1 MKGSSYTFHK
11 IFTLTFLLVQATWCL
26 SSAQGLEEKK
36 ESINWKPIIY
46 SEDNRIKWT
55 FDGAHFPDFFQG
67 LPAVH
72 KRLSGSFT
80 QVEIKDPEFAVA
92 EKSEIT
98 DRASIGDDI
107 NIRTSPAVG
116 GTVSGTDIFILPY
129 RINPVSRQLERLI
142 SFRLEILKSTEKL
155 SVRNMRTGQ
164 SFSDRSV
171 LADGNWY
178 KMAIT
183 GDGIYRIDRDFM
195 IENGIISTNEQ
206 VECSSIRLFGNGGGM
221 LPTLNSAP
229 RPDDLNE
236 CAIEVVDLDNNGLFN
251 GSDYVLFA
259 GQGPHRWTYRSAEK
273 QYTHQKN
280 LFSDSTFYF
289 LTFSDA
295 GLPRRIGNQS
305 SLPPGPSDISVNS
318 FTDFAFHEEDLKNF
332 IKSGR
337 GWFGESFDVNLTRS
351 FTFDFPN
358 LVPGTARLRSGVAA
372 RTSTSFSSSSRFLVT
387 YNNSTV
393 LTHTISNVGVSYTDD
408 FARTSALSGSFQATG
423 SPLTVTYIFQPYNAS
438 STGWLDYISLNVTR
452 LLALSGDELR
462 FRDQDTSG
470 NGTSPV
476 RNYRISNADAGLRLW
491 SLKNHNEVKAQQFTL
506 NGTLAEFNQTVDS
519 ASSVEYI
526 LFRDRAARTPFYSGR
541 VSNQNLH
548 GFPAAEYIIVTPAVF
563 LQEAERLAE
572 FRRQNDQLT
581 AHVVTT
587 ESIYNEFSSGAQDI
601 VAIRDFLRLLRER
614 DTTGTAGP
622 RYVLLF
628 GDGSYDPKNRISG
641 NTNYIPTF
649 QSENSVSYLIS
660 YTSDDF
666 FAMLDP
672 FEGTLSGAEI
682 PDLGIG
688 RMPVRS
694 LEQARQMVDK
704 IILYST
710 PGNVTDN
717 TYCAGSNSL
726 RLGDWR
732 NTLCFIADDQDR
744 NLHLRQSERILKV
757 VQDSAPVYNID
768 KIASDAYTQISTP
781 GGQRY
786 PDVND
791 AINKRMSKGALL
803 VNYTGHGGEL
813 GWASESILN
822 NDMINAWTNSNAM
835 PAFVTAT
842 CEFSRYDDPQRT
854 SAGELVLLNPTGG
867 GICLFTTV
875 RLAFAIENEL
885 INANMMK
892 RMFSPIAGEMPRAGD
907 IIRLSKSDNPT
918 NRNVT
923 LLGDPAL
930 RLAYPRYNV
939 NTVRI
944 TEGTSG
950 QPVDTISA
958 FNKITIEGVIKDD
971 SGNTLSAFDGVVYPT
986 IYDKAGKV
994 YTLVNDRTGSDI
1006 SLPDS
1011 FLLRNNVLYRGKVSV
1026 KNGRFNCTFIVPKD
1040 ISIQYGTGRIS
1051 YYAHNGQD
1059 DAHGYNESLIIGGV
1073 SNTTLQDPRGPE
1085 IRLYMND
1092 ENFVSGSITDDR
1104 PSLFAVLF
1112 DSSGINTVGNGIG
1125 HDLIAQLD
1133 GKPNQLF
1140 VLNDFYES
1148 DLDSYQQG
1156 RVRFP
1161 LDKLSEGP
1169 HYLTLKAWDI
1179 NNNSSEAR
1187 VDFIVASSA
1196 KLALERVLNY
1206 PNPFTTRT
1214 QFLFE
1219 HNKPCTGMA
1228 IQVQIFTVS
1237 GKLVKT
1243 LDAYQVCE
1251 GFRNTPL
1258 EWDGRDDFG
1267 DVLAKGVYV
1276 YRLKIRT
1283 AEGET
1288 AQKTEKLVLL
1298 R

>member
-1 MKGSSYTFHK
+1 MKGRKHFNP
-11 IFTLTFLLVQATWCL
+11 ILQLPLLIIVLMFTVPAL
-26 SSAQGLEEKK
+26 AQNRED
-36 ESINWKPIIY
+36 IPNTIDWKPNIY
-46 SEDNRIKWT
+46 SENSRYKWT
-55 FDGAHFPDFFQG
+55 FDGAHYPDFFNGLPTVHRRLTGSSVVVTIQEPVFRKAEQDEISDLSLIGSEIRVHSQVVGGQG
-67 LPAVH
+67 L
-72 KRLSGSFT
+72 
-80 QVEIKDPEFAVA
+80 
-92 EKSEIT
+92 
-98 DRASIGDDI
+98 
-107 NIRTSPAVG
+107 
-116 GTVSGTDIFILPY
+116 SGTDVYLIPY
-129 RINPVSRQLERLI
+129 RKNPVTGMLERLV
-142 SFRLEILKSTEKL
+142 SFKLEVRPEPKPSR
-155 SVRNMRTGQ
+155 SVIPSRQ
-164 SFSDRSV
+164 ASSSRSV
-171 LADGNWY
+171 LADGDWY
-178 KMAIT
+178 KIAIAA
-183 GDGIYRIDRDFM
+183 DGIYRIDRDYLVQ
-195 IENGIISTNEQ
+195 NGILAGAEP
-206 VECSSIRLFGNGGGM
+206 VECSSLRLYGNGGGM
-221 LPTLNSAP
+221 LPLLNSTP
-229 RPDDLNE
+229 RADDLLE
-236 CAIEVVDLDNNGLFN
+236 CAIEVVDLDNDGWFN
-251 GSDYVLFA
+251 GSDYLLFF
-259 GQGPHRWTYRSAEK
+259 GQGPHRWTYKPGEK
-273 QYTHQKN
+273 LYTHQKN
-280 LFSDSTFYF
+280 LFSDTTFYF
-289 LTFSDA
+289 LTFTDI
-295 GLPRRIGNQS
+295 GVPKRIGTQA
-305 SLPPGPSDISVNS
+305 SLPPSTSDLTVNT
-318 FTDFAFHEEDLKNF
+318 FTDYAFHEEDLRNF

-337 GWFGESFDVNLTRS
+337 GWFGESFDVNLNRS
-351 FTFDFPN
+351 FSFDFPN
-358 LVPGTARLRSGVAA
+358 LVPGPSRLRSGVAA
-372 RTSTSFSSSSRFLVT
+372 RTSTSFSSSSRFIVS
-387 YNNSTV
+387 NNASTL
-393 LTHTISNVGVSYTDD
+393 LTHIVPNVGVSYTDD
-408 FARTSALSGSFQATG
+408 FARTSALSTTFQATT
-423 SPLTVTYIFQPYNAS
+423 SPISITYTFQPYNAS
-438 STGWLDYISLNVTR
+438 ATGWLDYIALNVTR
-452 LLALSGDELR
+452 LLSFTGDELR
-462 FRDQDTSG
+462 FRDQDSTG
-470 NGTSPV
+470 NVSNYN
-476 RNYRISNADAGLRLW
+476 RNYRIANAEAGLKLW
-491 SLKNHNEVKAQQFTL
+491 SLKNHNEVRAQLYTL
-506 NGTLAEFNQTVDS
+506 NGDQLEFIQSVDS
-519 ASSVEYI
+519 ASTVEYI
-526 LFRDRAARTPFYSGR
+526 LFREQVARKPIYSGR
-541 VSNQNLH
+541 VINQNLH
-548 GFPAAEYIIVTPAVF
+548 GLPPSRYLVITPEAF
-563 LQEAERLAE
+563 LPEAERIAE
-572 FRRQNDQLT
+572 FRRQNDQLS

-587 ESIYNEFSSGAQDI
+587 ESIYNEFSSGSQDI
-601 VAIRDFLRLLRER
+601 VAIRDFLRMLRDK
-614 DTTGTAGP
+614 DTSGTEGP
-622 RYVLLF
+622 DYVLLF

-649 QSENSVSYLIS
+649 QSENSVSLLIS

-666 FAMLDP
+666 YAMLDP
-672 FEGTLSGAEI
+672 FEGTLAGAEI
-682 PDLGIG
+682 PDVGIG
-688 RMPVRS
+688 RMPIRN
-694 LEQARQMVDK
+694 LEQAREMVDK
-704 IILYST
+704 VILYST
-710 PGNVTDN
+710 PGTVTDN
-717 TYCAGSNSL
+717 TYCAGANSL

-791 AINKRMSKGALL
+791 AINKRMAKGALL

-822 NDMINAWTNSNAM
+822 NDMINAWSNNNAM
-835 PAFVTAT
+835 PAFITAT

-854 SAGELVLLNPTGG
+854 SAGELVLLNPDGG

-885 INANMMK
+885 INSNMMK
-892 RMFSPIAGEMPRAGD
+892 RMFTPIAGEMPRAGD

-930 RLAYPRYNV
+930 RLAYPRYRV
-939 NTVRI
+939 NTLRI
-944 TEGTSG
+944 TEENSG
-950 QPVDTISA
+950 QTVDTISA
-958 FNKITIEGVIKDD
+958 FNKISIEGVVKDA
-971 SGNTLSAFDGVVYPT
+971 SGSTLNSFNGVVYPT

-994 YTLVNDRTGSDI
+994 YTLVNDRTGNDI

-1011 FLLRNNVLYRGKVSV
+1011 FLLRNNVLYKGKVSV

-1051 YYAHNGQD
+1051 YYAHNGIE
-1059 DAHGYNESLIIGGV
+1059 DANGYNESLIIGGV
-1073 SNTTLQDPRGPE
+1073 SSSTLQDPNGPE

-1092 ENFVSGSITDDR
+1092 ENFVSGSITDES

-1133 GKPNQLF
+1133 GKPNQLY

-1156 RVRFP
+1156 RIRFP
-1161 LDKLSEGP
+1161 FDKLSEGP

-1179 NNNSSEAR
+1179 NNNSSESR
-1187 VDFIVASSA
+1187 IDFIVASSA

-1251 GFRNTPL
+1251 GFRNAPV
-1258 EWDGRDDFG
+1258 EWDGRDEFG
-1267 DVLAKGVYV
+1267 DVLGKGVYV
-1276 YRLKIRT
+1276 YRLRIRT

>member
-1 MKGSSYTFHK
+1 MKGRKHSIRTIYILLILLTQAFSVSTVAQSS
-11 IFTLTFLLVQATWCL
+11 
-26 SSAQGLEEKK
+26 
-36 ESINWKPIIY
+36 
-46 SEDNRIKWT
+46 
-55 FDGAHFPDFFQG
+55 
-67 LPAVH
+67 
-72 KRLSGSFT
+72 
-80 QVEIKDPEFAVA
+80 A
-92 EKSEIT
+92 EKSNTIDWKPYQYTENLRFRSTFEGAHYPAFFNALPTVHRRITGSSVTVRVVDPVFNPAEKDEISDISLIGPELLVRTELVKGKDMHAT
-98 DRASIGDDI
+98 D
-107 NIRTSPAVG
+107 V
-116 GTVSGTDIFILPY
+116 FLLPY
-129 RINPVSRQLERLI
+129 RTNPVSGKLERLI
-142 SFRLEILKSTEKL
+142 SFKLEVLRENTPP
-155 SVRNMRTGQ
+155 NQARTAGRALTTQ
-164 SFSDRSV
+164 SV
-171 LADGNWY
+171 LANGNWY
-178 KMAIT
+178 KMAVT
-183 GDGIYRIDRDFM
+183 ADGVYRIDRDYLAQ
-195 IENGIISTNEQ
+195 NGVLSSVEQ
-206 VECSSIRLFGNGGGM
+206 VQCSSIRLYGNGGGM
-221 LPTLNSAP
+221 LPLLNSVP
-229 RPDDLNE
+229 RTDDLTE
-236 CAIEVVDLDNNGLFN
+236 CGIEVIDIDNDGLFN
-251 GSDYVLFA
+251 GADYALFY
-259 GQGPHRWTYRSAEK
+259 GQGPHRWTYKPGEK

-280 LFSDSTFYF
+280 WFSDTTFYF

-295 GLPRRIGNQS
+295 GIPKRIGNQA
-305 SLPPGPSDISVNS
+305 SLPSSPSDITITS
-318 FTDFAFHEEDLKNF
+318 FIDYAFHEEDLKNF

-351 FTFDFPN
+351 FSFDFPN
-358 LVPGTARLRSGVAA
+358 LIPGSARLRSGVAA
-372 RTSTSFSSSSRFLVT
+372 RTSTSFSSSSRFVIT
-387 YNNSTV
+387 NNTTTI
-393 LTHTISNVGVSYTDD
+393 LTHNVPNVGTSYTDD
-408 FARTSALSGSFQATG
+408 FARTSALSGTFQATT
-423 SPLTVTYIFQPYNAS
+423 SPLTLTYTFQPYNAS
-438 STGWLDYISLNVTR
+438 ATGWLDYIALNATR
-452 LLALSGDELR
+452 QLSFSGDELR
-462 FRDQDTSG
+462 FRDQDSTG
-470 NGTSPV
+470 NGNLIKRS
-476 RNYRISNADAGLRLW
+476 YRINNAEAGLKLW
-491 SLKNHNEVKAQQFTL
+491 SLKNHNEVRAQQFVL
-506 NGTLAEFNQTVDS
+506 NGNQLEFTQEVDS
-519 ASSVEYI
+519 ASSVDYI
-526 LFRDRAARTPFYSGR
+526 LFRDRAARKPIFSGR
-541 VSNQNLH
+541 IPNQNLH
-548 GFPAAEYIIVTPAVF
+548 SLAPAKYIIVTPEDF
-563 LQEAERLAE
+563 LPEAERLAD
-572 FRRQNDQLT
+572 FRRQNDGLT

-587 ESIYNEFSSGAQDI
+587 EAIYNEFSGGAQDI
-601 VAIRDFLRLLRER
+601 VAIRDFLRMLNGR
-614 DTTGTAGP
+614 DTSGSEGP
-622 RYVLLF
+622 DYVLLF
-628 GDGSYDPKNRISG
+628 GDGSYDPKSRISG

-672 FEGTLSGAEI
+672 FEGTLAGAEI
-682 PDLGIG
+682 PDVGIG
-688 RMPVRS
+688 RMPVRN

-704 IILYST
+704 VILYST
-710 PGNVTDN
+710 PGTVTDN
-717 TYCAGSNSL
+717 TYCAGNNSL

-791 AINKRMSKGALL
+791 AINKRMAKGALL
-803 VNYTGHGGEL
+803 INYTGHGGEL

-822 NDMINAWTNSNAM
+822 NDMINAWSNGNAM

-854 SAGELVLLNPTGG
+854 SAGELVLLNPDGG

-885 INANMMK
+885 INSNMMK
-892 RMFSPIAGEMPRAGD
+892 RMFAPIAGEMPRAGD

-930 RLAYPRYNV
+930 RLAYPRYRV
-939 NTVRI
+939 NTNRI
-944 TEGTSG
+944 TEEISG

-958 FNKITIEGVIKDD
+958 FNKISIEGVVKDAA
-971 SGNTLSAFDGVVYPT
+971 GNTLNNFNGVVYPT

-994 YTLVNDRTGSDI
+994 YTLVNDRTGNDI

-1011 FLLRNNVLYRGKVSV
+1011 FLLRNNVLYKGKVSV

-1051 YYAHNGQD
+1051 YYAHNGTD

-1073 SNTTLQDPRGPE
+1073 SSNTLQDPSGPE

-1092 ENFVSGSITDDR
+1092 ENFVSGSITDES

-1133 GKPNQLF
+1133 GKPNQLY

-1161 LDKLSEGP
+1161 FDKLTEGP

-1179 NNNSSEAR
+1179 NNNSSESR
-1187 VDFIVASSA
+1187 IDFIVASSA

-1258 EWDGRDDFG
+1258 EWDGRDEFG

-1276 YRLKIRT
+1276 YRLRIRT